1 MQGDN
6 IMNLMDKL
14 TFVHGV
20 TRPDEFYLI
29 KKVEAGNNQNARY
42 IFSKSEDITT
52 EEVGS
57 IVWNAD
63 LNKGTTLPRV
73 LKCDIAYVQI
83 DETNWEFDIT
93 DYATAVKSWEEV
105 YFTP

>member
-1 MQGDN
+1 
-6 IMNLMDKL
+6 MNLMDKL

-29 KKVEAGNNQNARY
+29 KKVEADSNHQPRY
-42 IFSKSEDITT
+42 IFSKIDDITT

-57 IVWNAD
+57 IVWNTELA
-63 LNKGTTLPRV
+63 KGTTLPRT
-73 LKCDIAYVQI
+73 LKCDIPYVQI
-83 DETNWEFDIT
+83 DETNWELDIT

-105 YFTP
+105 YFIP

>member
-1 MQGDN
+1 
-6 IMNLMDKL
+6 MNLMDKL

-29 KKVEAGNNQNARY
+29 KKVEASNGVEPRY

-52 EEVGS
+52 EENGS
-57 IVWNAD
+57 IVWNAE
-63 LNKGTTLPRV
+63 LGKGTTLPRQ
-73 LKCDIAYVQI
+73 LKSDIAYVQI
-83 DETNWEFDIT
+83 DETSWDFDIT

-105 YFTP
+105 YFIP